1 MTVNKERFECVFVNS
16 YTHRNYFCMST
27 CKNYTE
33 GQYGHCKYVSMYV
46 CMYLF
51 IYLFIYI
58 YAYLCRCKYKYI
70 HIYAFMYVMLC
81 YIMLCY
87 ERNVT

>member
-1 MTVNKERFECVFVNS
+1 MTVNKERVECVFVNS

-51 IYLFIYI
+51 IYLFTYMHIYVDVNINIYI
-58 YAYLCRCKYKYI
+58 YMHLCMLCHVI
-70 HIYAFMYVMLC
+70 SCYVM
-81 YIMLCY
+81 
-87 ERNVT
+87 NVT